1 MNKFNLLALVT
12 LVMCAFAA
20 NSLLNRLG
28 VAIQGMDPM
37 DFATARTA
45 AGAAMLWLLVLGRQ
59 GAKPILLS
67 AQRGA
72 GALALAVYMVG
83 FSWAYITLDA
93 GLGAL
98 ILFGVLQIVV
108 FAWAVIEGRKIP
120 ALRWI
125 GAGIALTGLC
135 VLLWPS
141 GEAALPLGGALSMT
155 IAGAAWAA
163 YTLLGRGE
171 ADPLGATASNF
182 LLCLPLVAIVMLVT
196 GIGPMPL
203 SGVITAI
210 IAGAITS
217 GLGYALWYR
226 VLPAL
231 PTTIAGIA
239 QLSVPVIAVAAGV
252 LFLGEELSLRLIFA
266 GALVLGGIAVS
277 LSARR

>member
-1 MNKFNLLALVT
+1 MKLLSLVI
-12 LVMCAFAA
+12 LIMCAFAA

-37 DFATARTA
+37 DFATVRTA
-45 AGAAMLWLLVLGRQ
+45 AGAAMLWVLVIGRS
-59 GAKPILLS
+59 GAKPALVG
-67 AQRGA
+67 ARRFA
-72 GALALAVYMVG
+72 GAAALAIYMVG

-108 FAWAVIEGRKIP
+108 FGWAVVEGGKIP
-120 ALRWI
+120 LLRWV

-141 GEAALPLGGALSMT
+141 GDAALHMGGAFSMSV
-155 IAGAAWAA
+155 AGASWAA

-182 LLCLPLVAIVMLVT
+182 LLCLPLVALVTLAT

-203 SGVITAI
+203 PGIMTAI

-226 VLPAL
+226 VLPAI

-252 LFLGEELSLRLIFA
+252 VFLGESLSLRLVIS
-266 GALVLGGIAVS
+266 GILVLGGIAVS